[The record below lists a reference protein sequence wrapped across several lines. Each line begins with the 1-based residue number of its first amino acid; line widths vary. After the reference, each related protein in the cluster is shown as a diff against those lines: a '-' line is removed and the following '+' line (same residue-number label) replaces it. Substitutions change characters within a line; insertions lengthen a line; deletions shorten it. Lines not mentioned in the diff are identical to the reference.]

1 MKPGRILFHREFRGQ
16 TGGHGKVWNYFN
28 HALALGFDARVHLAD
43 GSLADESNPWMRV
56 PDRIDAVWDPVHAVV
71 LFVGGLDWRAVPAG
85 LEDTMPVVNLVQ
97 HVRHA
102 DPALPLR
109 QFLRRRATR
118 ICVSHPVA
126 DAILA
131 TGEVNGDVVV
141 VPAALDIVPS
151 VAAGQGP
158 RRGIF
163 IDALKAPALGA
174 ALAARMADAG
184 MQATVSDARM
194 PRARYLEALAAADI
208 AVLLP
213 NPTEGFYLPALE
225 AMALGCAVVTP
236 PCVGSDEYARHGRNC
251 LMPVPEPEALLQA
264 LLQLHDPRLREEL
277 RAHGQHTAG
286 RFTLEAERAAFAR
299 VLQGLSG

>member
-1 MKPGRILFHREFRGQ
+1 
-16 TGGHGKVWNYFN
+16 
-28 HALALGFDARVHLAD
+28 
-43 GSLADESNPWMRV
+43 
-56 PDRIDAVWDPVHAVV
+56 
-71 LFVGGLDWRAVPAG
+71 VGGLDWRAVPAG
-85 LEDTMPVVNLVQ
+85 LEDIMPVVNLVQ

-118 ICVSHPVA
+118 ICVSQPVA

-141 VPAALDIVPS
+141 VPAALDIDPAIV
-151 VAAGQGP
+151 AGQGP
-158 RRGIF
+158 RSGIF

-174 ALAARMADAG
+174 ALSARLADAG
-184 MQATVSDARM
+184 MQATLSDARM
-194 PRARYLEALAAADI
+194 PRARYLEALAAAGV

-236 PCVGSDEYARHGRNC
+236 PCVGSDEYARHGHNC
-251 LMPVPEPEALLQA
+251 LMPAPEPEALLQA
-264 LLQLHDPRLREEL
+264 LNRLRDDPRLSGEL
-277 RAHGQHTAG
+277 RDDG
-286 RFTLEAERAAFAR
+286 
-299 VLQGLSG
+299 